1 MANLG
6 NFDANTVEPAGDF
19 SPIPGGKYV
28 CVISASE
35 MKPTKAGD
43 GEYLQLEFTV
53 LEGECKGRKVWTR
66 LNLQNKNQTA
76 KKIAEGE
83 LSAICH
89 AVGVMTPKD
98 STELHDLPLMVTV
111 IQKKREDTGD
121 LTNECKSFSKRETGQ
136 AATAP
141 QADSNVP
148 PWGRK

>member
-1 MANLG
+1 MANL
-6 NFDANTVEPAGDF
+6 NFDANAVEPAGDF

-28 CVISASE
+28 CMITATE

-43 GEYLQLEFTV
+43 GEYLELVLTV
-53 LEGECKGRKVWTR
+53 IDGECKGRKLWHR
-66 LNLQNKNQTA
+66 LNLHNKNQTA
-76 KKIAEGE
+76 QKIAEGE
-83 LSAICH
+83 LSAICR

-111 IQKKREDTGD
+111 IQKKREDNGE
-121 LTNECKSFSKRETGQ
+121 LSNEVKGFAKRESGQ

-141 QADSNVP
+141 QDDSDVP